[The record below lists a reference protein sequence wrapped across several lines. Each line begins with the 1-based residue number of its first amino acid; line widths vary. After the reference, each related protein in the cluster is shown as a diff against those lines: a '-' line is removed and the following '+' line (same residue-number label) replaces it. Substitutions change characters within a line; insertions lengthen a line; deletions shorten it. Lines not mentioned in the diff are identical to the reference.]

1 MAAKYGYGIV
11 SKLLKS
17 RTILLEQLKD
27 QEYDT
32 SQYENFSINEVN
44 IMVENEQQD
53 MLLRNTTR
61 GNKMYVKYYIDK
73 ALRPQ
78 NVHDIIDDLYHLEKI
93 LTTQDTLMIIV
104 KDKPN
109 DTLVNLVKNLYANEG
124 IYITVLYLAQL
135 QFNILDHAYVPI
147 HKRLTSEQAE
157 SVRKTYNI
165 RQNSNI
171 PEISRFDPVAQV
183 IGLKPGDLC
192 HIIRPSRTAVEE
204 NYYRICINK

>member
-1 MAAKYGYGIV
+1 MSAKYGYGIV
-11 SKLLKS
+11 SKLFKA
-17 RTILLEQLKD
+17 RTILLDQLKE
-27 QEYDT
+27 QGYDT

-53 MLLRNTTR
+53 MLLSNTEI
-61 GNKMYVKYYIDK
+61 GNKIYVKYYIDK

-78 NVHDIIDDLYHLEKI
+78 NIHDIIDDLYHLEKI
-93 LTTQDTLMIIV
+93 LTTQDSLMIIV

-109 DTLVNLVKNLYANEG
+109 DTLINLVKNLYANDN
-124 IYITVLYLAQL
+124 IYITILYLAQL
-135 QFNILDHAYVPI
+135 QFNILEHSYVPV
-147 HKRLTSEQAE
+147 HKRLTSEQAN
-157 SVRKTYNI
+157 SVKKTFNI
-165 RQNSNI
+165 RQDSDI

>member
-11 SKLLKS
+11 SKLFKS

-53 MLLRNTTR
+53 MLLTNSKS
-61 GNKMYVKYYIDK
+61 GNKIYVKYYIDK

-78 NVHDIIDDLYHLEKI
+78 NIHDIIDDLYHLEKV
-93 LTTQDTLMIIV
+93 LSTQDTLMIIV

-109 DTLVNLVKNLYANEG
+109 DTLVNLVKNLYANDG

-135 QFNILDHAYVPI
+135 QFNILDHAYVPV
-147 HKRLTSEQAE
+147 HRRLTPEQSE

-165 RQNSNI
+165 RQNSDI

>member
-1 MAAKYGYGIV
+1 MSAKYGYGIV
-11 SKLLKS
+11 SKLFKA
-17 RTILLEQLKD
+17 RTILLDQLKE
-27 QEYDT
+27 QGYDT

-53 MLLRNTTR
+53 MLLSNTEI
-61 GNKMYVKYYIDK
+61 GNKIYVKYYIDK

-78 NVHDIIDDLYHLEKI
+78 NIHDIIDDLYHLEKI
-93 LTTQDTLMIIV
+93 LTTQDSLMIIV

-109 DTLVNLVKNLYANEG
+109 DTLINLVKNLYANEN
-124 IYITVLYLAQL
+124 IYITILYLAQL
-135 QFNILDHAYVPI
+135 QFNILEHSYVPV
-147 HKRLTSEQAE
+147 HKRLTSEQAN
-157 SVRKTYNI
+157 SVKKTFNI
-165 RQNSNI
+165 RQDSDI

>member
-11 SKLLKS
+11 SKLFKS

-53 MLLRNTTR
+53 MLLTNSKS
-61 GNKMYVKYYIDK
+61 GNKIYVKYYIDK

-78 NVHDIIDDLYHLEKI
+78 NIHDIIDDLYHLEKV
-93 LTTQDTLMIIV
+93 LSTQDTLMIIV

-109 DTLVNLVKNLYANEG
+109 DTLVNLVKNLYANDG

-135 QFNILDHAYVPI
+135 QFNILDHAYVPV
-147 HKRLTSEQAE
+147 HKRLTPEQSE

-165 RQNSNI
+165 RQNSDI

>member
-11 SKLLKS
+11 SKLFKS
-17 RTILLEQLKD
+17 RTILLEQLKE
-27 QEYDT
+27 QGYDT
-32 SQYENFSINEVN
+32 SQYDNFSINEVN

-53 MLLRNTTR
+53 MLLKKTEV
-61 GNKMYVKYYIDK
+61 GHKIYVKYYIDK

-78 NVHDIIDDLYHLEKI
+78 NVHDIIDDLFHLEKV
-93 LTTQDTLMIIV
+93 LTTQDTLMIVV

-124 IYITVLYLAQL
+124 IYVTILYLSQL
-135 QFNILDHAYVPI
+135 QFNILEHTYVPL
-147 HKRLTSEQAE
+147 HKRLTAEQAD
-157 SVRKTYNI
+157 SVKKTYNI
-165 RQNSNI
+165 RQDSDI
-171 PEISRFDPVAQV
+171 PQISRFDPVAQV

-204 NYYRICINK
+204 KYYRICINK

>member
-11 SKLLKS
+11 SKLFKS
-17 RTILLEQLKD
+17 RTILLEQLKE

-135 QFNILDHAYVPI
+135 QFNILEHAYVPL
-147 HKRLTSEQAE
+147 HKRLTPEQGE
-157 SVRKTYNI
+157 MVRKTYNI
-165 RQNSNI
+165 RQNRDI

>member
-11 SKLLKS
+11 SKLFKS

-32 SQYENFSINEVN
+32 FQYENFSINEVN

-53 MLLRNTTR
+53 MLLTNSKS
-61 GNKMYVKYYIDK
+61 GNKIYVKYYIDK

-78 NVHDIIDDLYHLEKI
+78 NIHDIIDDLYHLEKV
-93 LTTQDTLMIIV
+93 LSTQDTLMIIV

-109 DTLVNLVKNLYANEG
+109 DTLVNLVKNLYANDG

-135 QFNILDHAYVPI
+135 QFNILDHAYVPV
-147 HKRLTSEQAE
+147 HKRLTPEQSE

-165 RQNSNI
+165 RQNSDI